1 MSKLIRMHWMP
12 NTKMFMT
19 MNALTIYLIRR
30 SMKKVRFYKLVFTSN
45 PRLKLHIKIN
55 VHLEILPPKHKWND
69 FEHAKTKKQYEYEA
83 QHT

>member
-1 MSKLIRMHWMP
+1 
-12 NTKMFMT
+12 
-19 MNALTIYLIRR
+19 
-30 SMKKVRFYKLVFTSN
+30 MKKVRFYKLVFTSN